1 MPRNLDRRVEVV
13 VPVTDSL
20 LRARL
25 QSILDV
31 CLADDVLAW
40 ELSADGAWSKVPT
53 VMGLNSHRRFQEL
66 ALDRAR
72 SNGAASRV
80 THG

>member
-1 MPRNLDRRVEVV
+1 VV

-20 LRARL
+20 LSARL
-25 QSILDV
+25 EGILEI

-53 VMGLNSHRRFQEL
+53 VVGLNSHRRFQEL
-66 ALDRAR
+66 ALETAR